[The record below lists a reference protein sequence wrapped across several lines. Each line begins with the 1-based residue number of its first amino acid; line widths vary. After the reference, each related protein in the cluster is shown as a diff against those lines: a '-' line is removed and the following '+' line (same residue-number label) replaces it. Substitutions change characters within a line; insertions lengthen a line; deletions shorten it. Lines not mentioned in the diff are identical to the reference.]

1 MFTYVNLPTLYFLE
15 LPVESESE
23 VENYEADKQLENL
36 EKDNSG
42 KSVFFYKVGIFNF
55 LYL

>member
-23 VENYEADKQLENL
+23 DENYEADKQLENL